1 MTGSLAALQG
11 VSSDLLRAINLNTIG
26 YELDRV
32 LAEYG
37 LQLRQG
43 DLYLNRLGAQR
54 LNANVGDVVEI
65 YIGPLPVRFRVRAI
79 VDEAGPLSAL
89 MPVVMLRLSEAQQL
103 LFMNDKVNAVL
114 VSNVGDEMSGMQHT
128 DAVSQRLRVLAL
140 DSVAVG
146 TVADILRRSD
156 VRTIVEREA
165 ASLPETSQIDV
176 GAEGDVPPML
186 AGMIETHAAEL
197 SHRPDVQ
204 AGCGGHDGRR
214 AGRRRRRTARGAGAA
229 ERARMAAEPA
239 AAANVAQA
247 FGQGGEQPQPV

>member
-26 YELDRV
+26 YDLDRV

-54 LNANVGDVVEI
+54 LRANVGDVVEI

-103 LFMNDKVNAVL
+103 LFMNGKVNAVL
-114 VSNVGDEMSGMQHT
+114 VSNAGDEMSGMQHT

-146 TVADILRRSD
+146 TIGRYPAPFGRARHRRARGCVAARNLADRRGG
-156 VRTIVEREA
+156 RGRRA
-165 ASLPETSQIDV
+165 AD
-176 GAEGDVPPML
+176 
-186 AGMIETHAAEL
+186 AGGHDRDHAAEL
-197 SHRPDVQ
+197 QHRPDVQ

-214 AGRRRRRTARGAGAA
+214 AGEATTTHCARCWRGKACTNGC
-229 ERARMAAEPA
+229 
-239 AAANVAQA
+239 
-247 FGQGGEQPQPV
+247 